1 MKKLITIMACVI
13 CLALVV
19 SVAALGND
27 INVFESLSS
36 FKYKASEID
45 TRLDNNLENPEEYQ
59 KAMNESLA
67 LFNDPQ
73 YEKIAEQM
81 VKEQEASREYLK
93 EYVADIKCALI
104 DRRNGYSVVSKPVGK
119 DDAATVEMLDKQIE
133 LYEKLEK
140 IVEKADDKS
149 IGELSRKIKD
159 VTQSMKPGKEMPILT
174 NDLSLMIKEADAV
187 K

>member
-93 EYVADIKCALI
+93 SLKKFHFVLPAARSTFSNESHFVLYPTQLIIPFEKRLYSETCKTESATCLVIRRKSLAPLLNSVLEILLIILSASAD
-104 DRRNGYSVVSKPVGK
+104 
-119 DDAATVEMLDKQIE
+119 
-133 LYEKLEK
+133 K
-140 IVEKADDKS
+140 I
-149 IGELSRKIKD
+149 
-159 VTQSMKPGKEMPILT
+159 
-174 NDLSLMIKEADAV
+174 
-187 K
+187 

>member
-1 MKKLITIMACVI
+1 MNSDILFFFGEHMDALPLYERLEDQILTQIPEVKIKVAKTQITFA
-13 CLALVV
+13 
-19 SVAALGND
+19 N
-27 INVFESLSS
+27 
-36 FKYKASEID
+36 
-45 TRLDNNLENPEEYQ
+45 
-59 KAMNESLA
+59 
-67 LFNDPQ
+67 
-73 YEKIAEQM
+73 
-81 VKEQEASREYLK
+81 
-93 EYVADIKCALI
+93 
-104 DRRNGYSVVSKPVGK
+104 KPVGK